1 METKGNA
8 IMGLIGGAGLAIGL
22 WVHGLFGQIG
32 FFVFGIIVLYF
43 LFEIITTLYSMVD
56 FLNRTR
62 YK

>member
-1 METKGNA
+1 
-8 IMGLIGGAGLAIGL
+8 MGLIGGAGLAIGL